1 MSDIAR
7 QPVVRLRDGAVR
19 GTSVGGVSAFLGI
32 PYAAAPF
39 GANRMRAPQPVA
51 PWDGEREATA
61 FGPTVPKGDYP
72 PQYAT
77 LFPEVV
83 IAGEGC
89 LNLNVWTPDLG
100 ASGLP
105 VLVWIHGGSFMNG
118 SSSVDEYDG
127 AAFARDGVVCVS
139 INYRLAAE
147 GFLFLDDGIVNL
159 GLLDQLAA
167 LRWVQDNIS
176 SFGGDPARVTVAGE
190 SAGAMSVTT
199 LLSMPLAS
207 GLFAQAI
214 AESGAG
220 AHTLTV
226 SQGQMVGQYLAA
238 ALGVPAERS
247 ALAGVPLDKL
257 VKAASDLVVEVQTA
271 PDPARWGSL
280 ALSLLPFAPVVDGS
294 VVPAAPLSAFASGQ
308 GGEVPLLIGSNRD
321 EARLFLVTA
330 GTIDLIDP
338 VTLGAVAAAYG
349 LPDAG
354 LAVYSGN
361 RPADS
366 AGDVMAAVI
375 TDWFFRIPA
384 VRVAEARFGAGSGR
398 TWMYRF
404 DYPPPSAN
412 YGLGSCHGAEI
423 PFVFDTLGLPSVRP
437 RLGSSPS
444 QAVADRVH
452 RAWVSFVAS
461 GSPGWAAYDAARRT
475 TGLLA
480 EDVSAVDDPAGD
492 ERAVWEGIRLS
503 GLLPRAVCITVRGCR
518 LRTSMG
524 TASVTGGAA
533 TWRSRLPTTATAR
546 RGAASRSTGPP
557 TTAAT
562 RSPCWATRGT

>member
-1 MSDIAR
+1 MSEMTR
-7 QPVVRLRDGAVR
+7 EPVVRLADGAVR
-19 GTSVGGVSAFLGI
+19 GTTVAGVSAFLGI

-51 PWDGEREATA
+51 RWDGERAATA

-72 PQYAT
+72 PQYAA

-83 IAGEGC
+83 IGGEEC

-100 ASGLP
+100 AAGLP

-118 SSSVDEYDG
+118 SSSVGEYDG

-176 SFGGDPARVTVAGE
+176 LFGGDPARVTVAGE

-199 LLSMPLAS
+199 LLSMPLAA

-226 SQGQMVGQYLAA
+226 SEARMVGQYLAA

-257 VKAASDLVVEVQTA
+257 VKAASDLVVEAQTA
-271 PDPARWGSL
+271 PGPSPLRLVS
-280 ALSLLPFAPVVDGS
+280 SLLPFAPVVDGS
-294 VVPAAPLSAFASGQ
+294 VLPAAPLSSLAAGQ
-308 GGEVPLLIGSNRD
+308 GGDVPLLIGSNRD
-321 EARLFLVTA
+321 EARLFLVAA
-330 GTIDLIDP
+330 GTIDLIDA
-338 VTLGAVAAAYG
+338 VTLGAVAGAYG
-349 LPDAG
+349 LRDAG

-361 RPADS
+361 RPS
-366 AGDVMAAVI
+366 GSPGDVLAAVI

-404 DYPPPSAN
+404 DYPAPASN

-437 RLGSSPS
+437 RLGLAPS

-452 RAWVSFVAS
+452 RVWVSFVAS
-461 GSPGWAAYDAARRT
+461 GSPGWGAYDAARRT

-480 EDVSAVDDPAGD
+480 EDVAVVDDPAGD
-492 ERAVWEGIRLS
+492 ERAVWEGIR
-503 GLLPRAVCITVRGCR
+503 
-518 LRTSMG
+518 
-524 TASVTGGAA
+524 
-533 TWRSRLPTTATAR
+533 
-546 RGAASRSTGPP
+546 
-557 TTAAT
+557 
-562 RSPCWATRGT
+562 